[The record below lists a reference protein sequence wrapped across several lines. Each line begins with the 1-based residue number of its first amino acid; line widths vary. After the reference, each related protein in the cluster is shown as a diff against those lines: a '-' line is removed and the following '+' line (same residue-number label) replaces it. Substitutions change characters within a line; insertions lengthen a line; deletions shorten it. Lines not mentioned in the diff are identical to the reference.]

1 MWMNFEP
8 GNKGLAMIRYGNRLM
23 LSEVDVRRWTRITGF
38 EPTAITTMEDL
49 EDYVRDCKRYYAEPS
64 DDSAFLNWLMDVEL
78 ERYGGRPAVSRPVQL
93 AAVSADH
100 ARTDAE
106 RELLWNIALNGEMVL
121 SGEASRR
128 IASGDRVALVPIIA
142 GG

>member
-1 MWMNFEP
+1 
-8 GNKGLAMIRYGNRLM
+8 MIRYGNRLM

-38 EPTAITTMEDL
+38 EPTAITTMDDL

-78 ERYGGRPAVSRPVQL
+78 ERYGCRPASSRPVQL
-93 AAVSADH
+93 EAVSPDH

-106 RELLWNIALNGEMVL
+106 RELLWNIALDGDL
-121 SGEASRR
+121 RR
-128 IASGDRVALVPIIA
+128 RCDLIQMLDGQASGRSAPNVPTSGA
-142 GG
+142 VPDE

>member
-1 MWMNFEP
+1 
-8 GNKGLAMIRYGNRLM
+8 MIRYGNRLV

-93 AAVSADH
+93 AAASPDH
-100 ARTDAE
+100 TRTDAE
-106 RELLWNIALNGEMVL
+106 RELLWNIALG
-121 SGEASRR
+121 GDPARR
-128 IASGDRVALVPIIA
+128 DELARQLDAWLGSNK
-142 GG
+142 